1 MAVSQVKKRREA
13 PRGSGTTFGSA
24 LGQILP
30 VAGAAMATAATGGG
44 AAALL
49 PAATTALS
57 LRGSGAS
64 RGVSQEG
71 TGPDVSRAIA
81 RRSDL
86 IQEDPMQSL
95 VEARQ
100 ALAQSGIDPK
110 TKALLEE
117 PILKALQSRGSV

>member
-1 MAVSQVKKRREA
+1 MAVSAVKKRREA
-13 PRGSGTTFGSA
+13 PRGSGTTFGSVM
-24 LGQILP
+24 GQVLP

-57 LRGSGAS
+57 MRGAGAS
-64 RGVSQEG
+64 MGVSQEG
-71 TGPDVSRAIA
+71 TGPEASRAIQ

-86 IQEDPMQSL
+86 LQEDPMQSL

-100 ALAQSGIDPK
+100 ALAQSGIDPQ
-110 TKALLEE
+110 TKAMLEA
-117 PILKALQSRGSV
+117 PILKALQSRRGM